1 MPLLPDIALAH
12 ARAFATPCI
21 VVEEICIQILL
32 NRVAY
37 YLVQMNHIIRNITLL
52 SFTFLAALAAGCG
65 GGQRPSEIGLASN
78 KPLKTPQAAANR
90 PKVVAF
96 GDSLT
101 AGFGLTERESYP
113 YLLQEQLKADGYDY
127 EVVNAGVSGDTS
139 LGGLER
145 IDWVLEQDNVQVV
158 ILELG
163 ANDLLR
169 GVPVA
174 KMKTNLDQII
184 RKAKAKNVAV
194 LLCGMLAPPT
204 MGADYQRDY
213 SNAFPNLADEHKVAY
228 LPFLLENIALKR
240 ELNQADGIHPNAEG
254 TKIMT
259 ANIYKELKPM
269 LKSS

>member
-1 MPLLPDIALAH
+1 MK
-12 ARAFATPCI
+12 
-21 VVEEICIQILL
+21 
-32 NRVAY
+32 N
-37 YLVQMNHIIRNITLL
+37 IIRYTALL
-52 SFTFLAALAAGCG
+52 SFIFSAALLAGCG
-65 GGQRPSEIGLASN
+65 GDERPSELESSPN
-78 KPLKTPQAAANR
+78 RPLKTPEISTSR
-90 PKVVAF
+90 PKIVAF

-145 IDWVLEQDNVQVV
+145 IDWALEQEGVQIL

-169 GVPVA
+169 GLSVA
-174 KMKTNLDQII
+174 KMKSNLNQII
-184 RKAKAKNVAV
+184 RKAKAKNVKV

-204 MGADYQRDY
+204 MGAEYQRDY
-213 SNAFPNLADEHKVAY
+213 SGAFPDLANDHDVAY

-254 TKIMT
+254 TKIMM

-269 LKSS
+269 LKNS

>member
-1 MPLLPDIALAH
+1 
-12 ARAFATPCI
+12 
-21 VVEEICIQILL
+21 
-32 NRVAY
+32 
-37 YLVQMNHIIRNITLL
+37 MNHIIRYTALVSFIFSISLL
-52 SFTFLAALAAGCG
+52 FACG
-65 GGQRPSEIGLASN
+65 GGEQPGEIALDPAR
-78 KPLKTPQAAANR
+78 PLKTPQATASR
-90 PKVVAF
+90 PKIVAF

-113 YLLQEQLKADGYDY
+113 YLLQEKLSAEGFNY

-145 IDWVLEQDNVQVV
+145 IDWVLEQEGVEIL

-169 GVPVA
+169 GIPVA
-174 KMKTNLDQII
+174 KMKSNLDRII
-184 RKAKAKNVAV
+184 RKAKEKNVAV

-204 MGADYQRDY
+204 MGAEYQRDY
-213 SNAFPNLADEHKVAY
+213 SSAFPDLANQHDVPY
-228 LPFLLENIALKR
+228 LPFLLENVALKR

-254 TKIMT
+254 TKIMM

-269 LKSS
+269 LRAF